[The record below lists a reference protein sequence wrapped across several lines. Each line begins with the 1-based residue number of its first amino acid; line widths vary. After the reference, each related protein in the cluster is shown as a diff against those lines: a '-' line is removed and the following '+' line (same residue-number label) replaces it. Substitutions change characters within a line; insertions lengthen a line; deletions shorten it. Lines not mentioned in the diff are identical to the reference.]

1 MTGRA
6 PGGRAVQGVAI
17 MRAMAE
23 VNRYRV
29 VLYGS
34 SSDKPNLKAKVE
46 LYAAPKGHPS
56 SAAAT
61 ATMSVG
67 KIKFH
72 DGPLPADS
80 QEKDAIVMNL
90 PHSLLGDVVDLL
102 RNEAP
107 VYFAFHEG
115 RAVLGTG
122 VEEIGSGDEQ
132 HPRAVRVVEGP
143 PAAAAQ
149 VVGPPTA

>member
-1 MTGRA
+1 
-6 PGGRAVQGVAI
+6 
-17 MRAMAE
+17 MRGMAE

-34 SSDKPNLKAKVE
+34 SSDKPDLKAKVE
-46 LYAAPKGHPS
+46 LYTAPRGQPT
-56 SAAAT
+56 SAPAT
-61 ATMSVG
+61 TTTSVG

-72 DGPLPADS
+72 DGPLPADT
-80 QEKDAIVMNL
+80 QEKGTIVMNL

-102 RNEAP
+102 RNESP

-122 VEEIGSGDEQ
+122 VEDIGTRDE
-132 HPRAVRVVEGP
+132 HVPRLVRVVDAPHVAAEAVAP
-143 PAAAAQ
+143 PAVAA
-149 VVGPPTA
+149 PPTA

>member
-1 MTGRA
+1 
-6 PGGRAVQGVAI
+6 
-17 MRAMAE
+17 MAE

-46 LYAAPKGHPS
+46 LYAGAKDKTGGP
-56 SAAAT
+56 AAAV
-61 ATMSVG
+61 SVG

-72 DGPLPADS
+72 DGLLPPDTE
-80 QEKDAIVMNL
+80 EKGQITMNL
-90 PHSLLGDVVDLL
+90 PHDLLGNVVDLL

-107 VYFAFHEG
+107 IYFAYHEG

-122 VEEIGSGDEQ
+122 VEDVGTRDEHVPQ
-132 HPRAVRVVEGP
+132 LVKVVDATTRPTTPGV
-143 PAAAAQ
+143 PAS
-149 VVGPPTA
+149 

>member
-1 MTGRA
+1 M
-6 PGGRAVQGVAI
+6 P
-17 MRAMAE
+17 E

-46 LYAAPKGHPS
+46 LYAGPKDKGGQ
-56 SAAAT
+56 AAAV
-61 ATMSVG
+61 SVG

-72 DGPLPADS
+72 DGMLPPDS
-80 QEKDAIVMNL
+80 EDKGQITMNL
-90 PHSLLGDVVDLL
+90 PHDLLGDVVDLL

-107 VYFAFHEG
+107 MYFAFHEG

-122 VEEIGSGDEQ
+122 VEEIGTRDEHVPQ
-132 HPRAVRVVEGP
+132 LVKVVDATTRPAP
-143 PAAAAQ
+143 PNVPAS
-149 VVGPPTA
+149 